1 MRNLGYVFFFSKKN
15 KEINKKSDRR
25 VVDHFQR
32 IFAKITWTKLVEKK
46 NQVRDESSC
55 FAYFNI
61 ILNIELLVIFLFAR
75 TKCLTKAT

>member
-1 MRNLGYVFFFSKKN
+1 MFFFFKKEQRN
-15 KEINKKSDRR
+15 KQKSDRR
-25 VVDHFQR
+25 VADHFQR

-55 FAYFNI
+55 FAYFKI